1 MRLRYYQEDAIAN
14 VEKALSRV
22 RSTLV
27 QLPTGCGKTVV
38 FNDLASR
45 YAQSMR
51 RTLILAHREELIF
64 QAATALERATGIKAA
79 IEKAERAEAHEIV
92 PSLLEA
98 GAPGVG
104 PDGKP
109 LVVVGSVQSMV
120 RRLDRF
126 RPDHF
131 DLVVIDEC
139 FPAGTPIYT
148 TRFNDQPIETISVGD
163 EVFSWS
169 HVLGRKVIGRV
180 TRVFERKPSGRLTRV
195 EFAGGYSMACTP
207 EHPFWVQNRGKYE
220 PAIGLRPG
228 DVLMDQW
235 DGTIEVAS
243 VVPDAEDAETV
254 YNLEVTRTPRGDLS
268 WLRTNFPEIASLDAI
283 IRLERFTEEQPHNYF
298 AGGVLVHNCHHA
310 PAKTYRDIIDHFAP
324 AKVLGVS
331 ATPER
336 SDQVALGSIFD
347 DVAYRYEIVDGIE
360 DGWLVPIHQQVVQ
373 TQHLDLSKVRTTAG
387 DLNLG
392 DLEAA
397 MTQTDLLHEIA
408 GPAVEL
414 SGDRQGIVFAVTV
427 EHAYLLAEA
436 MREQIADRWRKLGR
450 GTPPQNIV
458 VALDGTTDVD
468 ERRETIEAFR
478 RGEIQFLLNCSL
490 FVEGTD
496 LPSVGVVVM
505 AAPTKSRARYTQMI
519 GRGTRPLP
527 GIVDAHP
534 GRDESP
540 LRRSAIAL
548 SPKTHVLV
556 IDFTENS
563 GKHKLISAADLLAGK
578 YSEPELAMAKAML
591 ARHEVKDILE
601 ALRRARAKIKEM
613 EEMRAQAR
621 KGYAATTIDPF
632 DPLDILDGSKQG
644 GGGPTVSE
652 KQRRVLKE
660 YGVEN
665 VESLDAVQAAGLL
678 KTVAERK
685 AAGLADFNQVRVLM
699 RRGGIRAD
707 RAVGLTSL
715 DAAGYIAK
723 LAKNGWR
730 RPPSWDIKFGAP
742 ESTK

>member
-1 MRLRYYQEDAIAN
+1 MKLRYYQEDAIAN
-14 VEKALSRV
+14 VERALSRT

-27 QLPTGCGKTVV
+27 QLPTGCGKTLM
-38 FNDLASR
+38 FNDIARR
-45 YAQSMR
+45 YAESMR

-64 QAATALERATGIKAA
+64 QAASALERATGIKAA
-79 IEKAERAEAHEIV
+79 IEKAERAEAHEV
-92 PSLLEA
+92 LPTLLEQ

-109 LVVVGSVQSMV
+109 LVVVASVQSMV
-120 RRLDRF
+120 RRLDKF
-126 RPDHF
+126 KPDHF
-131 DLVVIDEC
+131 DLVVIDE
-139 FPAGTPIYT
+139 
-148 TRFNDQPIETISVGD
+148 
-163 EVFSWS
+163 
-169 HVLGRKVIGRV
+169 
-180 TRVFERKPSGRLTRV
+180 
-195 EFAGGYSMACTP
+195 
-207 EHPFWVQNRGKYE
+207 
-220 PAIGLRPG
+220 
-228 DVLMDQW
+228 
-235 DGTIEVAS
+235 
-243 VVPDAEDAETV
+243 
-254 YNLEVTRTPRGDLS
+254 
-268 WLRTNFPEIASLDAI
+268 
-283 IRLERFTEEQPHNYF
+283 
-298 AGGVLVHNCHHA
+298 CHHA

-347 DVAYRYEIVDGIE
+347 DVAFRYEIADGIE
-360 DGWLVPIHQQVVQ
+360 DGWLVPIHQQVVK
-373 TQHLDLSKVRTTAG
+373 TEHLDLSKVRTTAG

-436 MREQIADRWRKLGR
+436 MREQIVDRWRKLGR

-468 ERRETIEAFR
+468 ERRETLEAFR
-478 RGEIQFLLNCSL
+478 RGEIQFLLNCAL

-527 GIVDAHP
+527 GIVDAFP
-534 GRDESP
+534 GRDEAAH
-540 LRRSAIAL
+540 RRSAIAL
-548 SPKTHVLV
+548 SEKTHTLV

-563 GKHKLISAADLLAGK
+563 GKHKLISATDLLAGK
-578 YSEPELAMAKAML
+578 YSEPELALAKSML

-613 EEMRAQAR
+613 EALRAQAR
-621 KGYAATTIDPF
+621 KGFQTATVDPF
-632 DPLDILDGSKQG
+632 DPLDLLGTKSGQG
-644 GGGPTVSE
+644 GPPLSE
-652 KQRRVLKE
+652 KQRAALKA

-665 VESLDAVQAAGLL
+665 VDRLDAVEAQALL

-685 AAGLADFNQVRVLM
+685 AANLADFNQVRTLM
-699 RRGGIRAD
+699 RRGGVRSD
-707 RAVGLTSL
+707 RAVGLTFVE
-715 DAAGYIAK
+715 AAEYIAK

-730 RPPSWDIKFGAP
+730 RPPSWDIKFGPAEAP
-742 ESTK
+742 PKRA